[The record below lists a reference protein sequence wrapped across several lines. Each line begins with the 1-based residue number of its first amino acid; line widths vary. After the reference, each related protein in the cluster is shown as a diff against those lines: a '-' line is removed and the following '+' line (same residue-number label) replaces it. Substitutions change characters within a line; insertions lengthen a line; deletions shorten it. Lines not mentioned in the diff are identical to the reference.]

1 MGLAGRRPYR
11 PRERPHSEVDK
22 KVMDDRRHSVL
33 VVGATGTQ
41 GSAAV
46 RGLLSRGHRVR
57 ALTREPAR
65 ARRLTEMGAEVAV
78 GDLGDRAAVEAA
90 LDGVTAVFAVPLR
103 DPGDDAAELR
113 NAAFLIEA
121 AKRSGVRHFVQT
133 SVAGTGELSRMPRWG
148 SGHWNEEYWET
159 KHRIEEAVRGGGL
172 PAYTILKPSFLMEN
186 LLPPK
191 APLMFP
197 ELARDEIV
205 TAVGRH
211 VRVQMIS
218 AGDVA
223 AFAAA
228 ALERPDRF
236 SGQSIELAAEA
247 LTMHEVAATIAA
259 VTQRTVRAVSLTAR
273 QAVAAGRPEAVVRGE
288 EWLNEVGYHASIDAL
303 ASYGVALTGFRKWAE
318 THRAVLGQAVG

>member
-1 MGLAGRRPYR
+1 
-11 PRERPHSEVDK
+11 
-22 KVMDDRRHSVL
+22 MDDRRHSVL

-46 RGLLSRGHRVR
+46 RGLSSRGHRVR

-65 ARRLTEMGAEVAV
+65 ARHLAELGAEVVV
-78 GDLGDRAAVEAA
+78 GDLGDPAAVEAV
-90 LDGVTAVFAVPLR
+90 LDGATAVFAVPVR
-103 DPGDDAAELR
+103 DPGDDTAELR
-113 NAAFLIEA
+113 NATFLIEA

-133 SVAGTGELSRMPRWG
+133 SVAGTGDLPRMPRWG

-159 KHRIEEAVRGGGL
+159 KRRIEEAVRDGGL

-197 ELARDEIV
+197 ELARGEIV

-218 AGDVA
+218 ADDIA
-223 AFAAA
+223 AFAVA
-228 ALERPDRF
+228 ALERPGRF

-247 LTMHEVAATIAA
+247 LTMHEVAAIIGA
-259 VTQRTVRAVSLTAR
+259 VTQRTVRAVSLAPS
-273 QAVAAGRPEAVVRGE
+273 QAVAAGRPPAVVRGE
-288 EWLNEVGYHASIDAL
+288 EWLNEVGYQAPIDAL
-303 ASYGVALTGFRKWAE
+303 ASYGVALTGFRRWAE
-318 THRAVLGQAVG
+318 THRSRLLGQAGG

>member
-1 MGLAGRRPYR
+1 
-11 PRERPHSEVDK
+11 
-22 KVMDDRRHSVL
+22 MDDRQHSVL

-65 ARRLTEMGAEVAV
+65 ARHLTEMGAEVAV
-78 GDLGDRAAVEAA
+78 GELGDPAAVEAA
-90 LDGVTAVFAVPLR
+90 LDSVTAVFAVPLR

-133 SVAGTGELSRMPRWG
+133 SVAGTGDLSRMPRWG
-148 SGHWNEEYWET
+148 TGHWNEAYWET
-159 KHRIEEAVRGGGL
+159 KHRIEEAVRDGGL

-197 ELARDEIV
+197 ELARGEIV

-218 AGDVA
+218 AGDLA

-288 EWLNEVGYHASIDAL
+288 EWLNEVGYHASIDVL